1 MEMLKTGSF
10 WAIYAVM
17 AAIVAAVMLFV
28 VGNPSFLAF
37 VGAVV
42 GGGAVLAAI
51 VMKGAEKIGPS

>member
-17 AAIVAAVMLFV
+17 AAIVTAVMIFV
-28 VGNPSFLAF
+28 VGNPSFWAF
-37 VGAVV
+37 IGAVG

-51 VMKGAEKIGPS
+51 VMKIAKKP